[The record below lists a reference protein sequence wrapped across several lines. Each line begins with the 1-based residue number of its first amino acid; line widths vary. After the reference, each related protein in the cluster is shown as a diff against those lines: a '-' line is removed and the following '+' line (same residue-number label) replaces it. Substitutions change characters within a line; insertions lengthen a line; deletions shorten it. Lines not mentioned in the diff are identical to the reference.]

1 MRVRRRS
8 QGWGEASRRC
18 LAIRLQLRR
27 QHQRPALV
35 RSYERPMSTTN
46 SVLRKAATT
55 VRRLGQRVR
64 IAPVTTAARL
74 RRLQHRL
81 QDLRP
86 ILARVLDHTGA
97 RVIDGDTPC
106 ARQGAERV

>member
-8 QGWGEASRRC
+8 QGWGGASRRC
-18 LAIRLQLRR
+18 LAIRLQSRR
-27 QHQRPALV
+27 EHQRPALV
-35 RSYERPMSTTN
+35 RSYQRLMSTTN
-46 SVLRKAATT
+46 SVLRKAAIM

-74 RRLQHRL
+74 RRVQHRL

-97 RVIDGDTPC
+97 RH
-106 ARQGAERV
+106 

>member
-8 QGWGEASRRC
+8 QGWGGASRRC
-18 LAIRLQLRR
+18 LAIRLQSRR
-27 QHQRPALV
+27 EHQRPALV
-35 RSYERPMSTTN
+35 RSYQRLMSTTN
-46 SVLRKAATT
+46 SVLRKAAIM

-64 IAPVTTAARL
+64 IAPVTTAAR
-74 RRLQHRL
+74 RVQHRL

-97 RVIDGDTPC
+97 RH
-106 ARQGAERV
+106 